1 LVGTANELKRSL
13 MLPNW
18 QSKWT
23 SFGHD
28 YPFDNLNKKEII
40 MCTPLQNDL
49 LINMRKM
56 AIPGDA
62 IRLQFSFW
70 SMPSTVEKY

>member
-1 LVGTANELKRSL
+1 
-13 MLPNW
+13 
-18 QSKWT
+18 
-23 SFGHD
+23 
-28 YPFDNLNKKEII
+28 
-40 MCTPLQNDL
+40 MCMPLQNDL

-70 SMPSTVEKY
+70 NMPSTVEKY